1 MLPVFRKLLLVGST
15 CASYMTTMPQTHST
29 MSSLSLRSKQTTT
42 GQVGEE
48 GRKRHKERERQCPN
62 FPPNRYCYMLRS
74 NVGRRTDA
82 SFRFCSRRSKKKSEI
97 KGRRFFGSNRMISVV
112 MCESERLR
120 TKEASIFFLRH
131 APKSF
136 QKRQKSAHLT
146 WNL

>member
-42 GQVGEE
+42 AQPGED
-48 GRKRHKERERQCPN
+48 GRTRHKERHRHCPN
-62 FPPNRYCYMLRS
+62 FPPNPYCYMLRA
-74 NVGRRTDA
+74 NVGRRTPA
-82 SFRFCSRRSKKKSEI
+82 SGLVAGGAKKSEI